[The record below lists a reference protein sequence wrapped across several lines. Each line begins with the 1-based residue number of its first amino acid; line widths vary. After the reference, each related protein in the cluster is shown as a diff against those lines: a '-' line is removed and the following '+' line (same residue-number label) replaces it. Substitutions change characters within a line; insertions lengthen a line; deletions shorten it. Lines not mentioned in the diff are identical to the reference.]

1 MKKNIITIL
10 CIVGLLWS
18 CQDKLMSQEERAAL
32 REAMQARK
40 PRRITD
46 AEILQA
52 ASLRGEKIVTFD
64 INDTLPDSLQIA
76 LKKQY
81 IIKEERANT
90 IEGKE
95 KAIWEAY
102 LYAFEQKQ
110 ALMPNVQ
117 LLPEQETVLYTFP
130 YIQKDSTLAMRC
142 VIFEKSKLAI
152 FVPKK

>member
-1 MKKNIITIL
+1 MKKNIITLL
-10 CIVGLLWS
+10 CTVVLLWA
-18 CQDKLMSQEERAAL
+18 CQDKMMSQEERAAL

-46 AEILQA
+46 AELLQA

-64 INDTLPDSLQIA
+64 MNNPLPDSLQIA

-81 IIKEERANT
+81 ITTKERINMTE
-90 IEGKE
+90 EKE
-95 KAIWEAY
+95 KTIWEAY

-110 ALMPNVQ
+110 NLTPNVQ
-117 LLPEQETVLYTFP
+117 LLPEQEAVLYTFP
-130 YIQKDSTLAMRC
+130 YIQEDSTLAMRC
-142 VIFEKSKLAI
+142 IIFEKSKLAV